1 MKKIFFNVPSIFQKY
16 FRSSNRGNF
25 LEILLWSSQTDPIVK
40 SIIDDSSSNA
50 TYLSH
55 QVQNELLEIMAN
67 QVRRKIAEKVSNF
80 YMKYSQC

>member
-1 MKKIFFNVPSIFQKY
+1 MYFSKL

-25 LEILLWSSQTDPIVK
+25 LEILLWSSQTDPIAK
-40 SIIDDSSSNA
+40 SIIDDSASNA

-67 QVRRKIAEKVSNF
+67 QVRRIIAEKVSNF